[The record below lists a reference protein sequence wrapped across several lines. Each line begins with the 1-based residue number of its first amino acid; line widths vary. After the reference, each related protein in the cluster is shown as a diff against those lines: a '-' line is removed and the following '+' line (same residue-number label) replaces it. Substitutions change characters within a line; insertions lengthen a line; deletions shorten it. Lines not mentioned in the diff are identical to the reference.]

1 MNVRSLILAL
11 VAVLIAAGA
20 AMGVRSLV
28 SGSQTPQVVAAPAPK
43 TPDKMVLV
51 AVKPLPTGHIIAIE
65 DMKWVEWPKD
75 GVDPQFYVKGVTTE
89 QSMAGKVIKTPV
101 AQGAPL
107 LTNQIVGPGERG
119 FLAAVLGKDMRAVT
133 VAVSDTSG
141 VGGFVFPGDRVD
153 LVLTHEVP
161 NGANLPLRGAE
172 TILTNVRVLAVNEK
186 TDDTGQA
193 GANAS
198 IKSVTLEVPPPFVEN
213 IAVMQRLGAISLSLR
228 PITDSVIAP
237 TDAKGAANK
246 VVANVDAA
254 KNSKDPVKAAAAAAV
269 AARTDMEAPLVM
281 PSDKNRTLTVD
292 RQVSK
297 LVTMARQ
304 QGGGSTTVSG
314 GGSTAPAKPDIMIS
328 RADKSDP
335 IIFTPKSAGSSSAQ
349 TESAPPTNTNI
360 IPTERAQ

>member
-20 AMGVRSLV
+20 ALGVRHLV
-28 SGSQTPQVVAAPAPK
+28 SGSQTPQVIAAPQVK
-43 TPDKMVLV
+43 DPDKMVLV

-65 DMKWVEWPKD
+65 NLKWVAWPED
-75 GVDPQFYVKGVTTE
+75 GVDPQFHVKGVVTE
-89 QSMAGKVIKTPV
+89 QSLAGKVVKVSV

-107 LTNQIVGPGERG
+107 LLNQVVGPGERG
-119 FLAAVLGKDMRAVT
+119 FLAAVLGKNMRAVT

-161 NGANLPLRGAE
+161 NGAGLPLRGSE

-186 TDDTGQA
+186 TDDIAQV
-193 GANAS
+193 GAIAS
-198 IKSVTLEVPPPFVEN
+198 VRSVTLEVPPPFVEE

-228 PITDSVIAP
+228 PITDSATV
-237 TDAKGAANK
+237 D
-246 VVANVDAA
+246 VANTNKTAA
-254 KNSKDPVKAAAAAAV
+254 PAVSTDPAKAAAAATV
-269 AARTDMEAPLVM
+269 AAKADMESPLIM

-304 QGGGSTTVSG
+304 PNSSSG
-314 GGSTAPAKPDIMIS
+314 GGASMPISTAPARPDITVS
-328 RADKSDP
+328 RADQNNP
-335 IIFTPKSAGSSSAQ
+335 VTFNPKSAASGNVGAA
-349 TESAPPTNTNI
+349 EILPTQVTK
-360 IPTERAQ
+360 